1 MEKNPVSQRSGS
13 MSVQL
18 FKPKEN
24 DEDSHNTEFSFLS
37 PQVLTP

>member
-1 MEKNPVSQRSGS
+1 

-24 DEDSHNTEFSFLS
+24 DQDVHNTEFSFLS
-37 PQVLTP
+37 RQVLTP